1 MSEQVDALR
10 QAALA
15 LIPAAPAGA
24 ILAAMRALLADWE
37 LEAPVATAPAAS
49 TAPATAAVAPLQ
61 GAFEPAQAPTAPKAD
76 VGDLATWERVRQ
88 QVRETRQARG
98 LTMRQLAEQLGLAL
112 STLEAALQTRR
123 PPSRAMRARLEAWLA
138 AAPEVA
144 AEAFPF
150 RGTGTS
156 RGHTAGRG
164 ATARN
169 GAGAGTDRHE
179 AA

>member
-1 MSEQVDALR
+1 V
-10 QAALA
+10 
-15 LIPAAPAGA
+15 
-24 ILAAMRALLADWE
+24 
-37 LEAPVATAPAAS
+37 
-49 TAPATAAVAPLQ
+49 
-61 GAFEPAQAPTAPKAD
+61 PKAD

-169 GAGAGTDRHE
+169 GAGADRHE

>member
-1 MSEQVDALR
+1 MLPTRGVTVQ
-10 QAALA
+10 ALA
-15 LIPAAPAGA
+15 DEFGMA
-24 ILAAMRALLADWE
+24 R
-37 LEAPVATAPAAS
+37 S
-49 TAPATAAVAPLQ
+49 TVQT
-61 GAFEPAQAPTAPKAD
+61 
-76 VGDLATWERVRQ
+76 
-88 QVRETRQARG
+88 
-98 LTMRQLAEQLGLAL
+98 
-112 STLEAALQTRR
+112 ALQTRA